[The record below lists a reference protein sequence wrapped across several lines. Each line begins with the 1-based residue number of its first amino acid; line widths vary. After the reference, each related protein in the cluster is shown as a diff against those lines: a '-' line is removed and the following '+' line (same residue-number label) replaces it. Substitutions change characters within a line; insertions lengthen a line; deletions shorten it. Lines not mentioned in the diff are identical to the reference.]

1 MRKVPSWNKTIGNVA
16 YLFSIKR
23 VYCEWFVYN
32 QCFHHCKCVTVLEYY
47 THGYFTLMYTHS
59 CFIWQIF
66 QNIITWVLE
75 KACFPFF
82 KRTIRHQVEK
92 KMTCD
97 SIWHC
102 YQSTAFRARIGESDW
117 VVSRLIWRASVD
129 KTSYLLHTVWSQNW
143 RAAFV
148 LQEYYPTSPW
158 RKRMDTTR
166 IFWLLKGSLGPSS
179 TKLRLMTSHSGL
191 YRWI

>member
-1 MRKVPSWNKTIGNVA
+1 MFTVSDLSIINVFIIVNASLSYHTIHMAISN
-16 YLFSIKR
+16 S
-23 VYCEWFVYN
+23 C
-32 QCFHHCKCVTVLEYY
+32 
-47 THGYFTLMYTHS
+47 THS

-82 KRTIRHQVEK
+82 QTNQSTSGRE

-129 KTSYLLHTVWSQNW
+129 KTSYLLHTVWSQNIGEPSLYFKSITLHLHGVNEWIPLESFDYWKVHWGLLQQNSDLW
-143 RAAFV
+143 RHILACID
-148 LQEYYPTSPW
+148 EYKKNGTGIISQ
-158 RKRMDTTR
+158 D
-166 IFWLLKGSLGPSS
+166 FSVN
-179 TKLRLMTSHSGL
+179 
-191 YRWI
+191 

>member
-1 MRKVPSWNKTIGNVA
+1 MRKVPSWKKTIGNVA

-47 THGYFTLMYTHS
+47 THGYFTLMYSFLFHLTYISKHNNLSSGKSLFSFFQTNHS
-59 CFIWQIF
+59 
-66 QNIITWVLE
+66 TSG
-75 KACFPFF
+75 
-82 KRTIRHQVEK
+82 REK
-92 KMTCD
+92 KTCD

-143 RAAFV
+143 RAVFV

>member
-1 MRKVPSWNKTIGNVA
+1 MFTVSDLFIINVFIIVNASLSYHTIHMA
-16 YLFSIKR
+16 ISHS
-23 VYCEWFVYN
+23 C
-32 QCFHHCKCVTVLEYY
+32 
-47 THGYFTLMYTHS
+47 THS

-82 KRTIRHQVEK
+82 QTNQSTSGRE

-143 RAAFV
+143 RAVFI

-179 TKLRLMTSHSGL
+179 TKLRLLTSHSGL

>member
-16 YLFSIKR
+16 YLFSIKS

-32 QCFHHCKCVTVLEYY
+32 QCFHHCKCVTVLPYHTY
-47 THGYFTLMYTHS
+47 GYFKLMYSFLFHLTNISKHNNLS
-59 CFIWQIF
+59 SGKSLFSFF
-66 QNIITWVLE
+66 QTNHLTSGRE
-75 KACFPFF
+75 
-82 KRTIRHQVEK
+82 

-143 RAAFV
+143 RAVFV